1 MSGGPLAELTFRL
14 LTSRQTAGTLRPMD
28 VLHARGQHSEAHL
41 LDSSAN
47 HCDRDNAERVSLPRA
62 RILPGGLTTNNR

>member
-1 MSGGPLAELTFRL
+1 
-14 LTSRQTAGTLRPMD
+14 MD

-62 RILPGGLTTNNR
+62 RILPGGLNPN

>member
-28 VLHARGQHSEAHL
+28 VFHVRGQHSEAHL
-41 LDSSAN
+41 LDSPAN
-47 HCDRDNAERVSLPRA
+47 NCDRDNAERVLRPRVQ
-62 RILPGGLTTNNR
+62 IFPGGLTPTHR